1 MKKFR
6 LRKWFEYT
14 LVILTFVSM
23 LVMISECED
32 TLVFIISHLTATM
45 IFVINSTI
53 LINYSK

>member
-32 TLVFIISHLTATM
+32 TLVFIISHLVATM